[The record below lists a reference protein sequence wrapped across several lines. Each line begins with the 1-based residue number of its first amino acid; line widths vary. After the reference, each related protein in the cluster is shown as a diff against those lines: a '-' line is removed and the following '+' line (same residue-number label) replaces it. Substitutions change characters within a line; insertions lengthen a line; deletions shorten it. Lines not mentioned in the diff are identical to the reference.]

1 LMKNQ
6 PLAYNKDNQ
15 EDKEPLFDTIDTLLG
30 SLRVYADMMGAITVK
45 SENMRNAALRGY
57 ATATDLADYLVRKN
71 VPFRDAH
78 EVVGLS
84 VAYGIKQNK
93 DLAELSL
100 EELQQFSDQISE
112 DVFDVLTLEGSVA
125 ARNHLGGTAPEQV
138 KAAIKHAR
146 TKQ

>member
-1 LMKNQ
+1 
-6 PLAYNKDNQ
+6 
-15 EDKEPLFDTIDTLLG
+15 
-30 SLRVYADMMGAITVK
+30 
-45 SENMRNAALRGY
+45 
-57 ATATDLADYLVRKN
+57 VRKN

-84 VAYGIKQNK
+84 VAYGIKQGK

-138 KAAIKHAR
+138 RKAIATAR
-146 TKQ
+146 AQLNY